1 MSEENN
7 NNNNSKEVNKNEIS
21 SISQDNCKQDLMKK
35 LKEIHRKSE
44 ERTFDLNEKFNQIKD
59 GLQKLIDTYQND
71 LYEDNESDNN
81 IDIISLH
88 RYMNNYLNNER
99 ETSIN
104 NINNVF
110 EQISDKLN
118 TKSDKN
124 MEEKEDMKTSLIEI
138 KNEFDAIYEETVNHH
153 DETKNQKDDIKN
165 KIDIQMEEQLDKV
178 NDILYNDIEIGEK
191 SKNDIINVTQKFL
204 KDLGMKMKKEKIE
217 RSELLY

>member
-7 NNNNSKEVNKNEIS
+7 NNNNSKEVNKNEIN
-21 SISQDNCKQDLMKK
+21 SISQDNCSQDLMKK

-124 MEEKEDMKTSLIEI
+124 MEEKEDIKTSLIEI

-178 NDILYNDIEIGEK
+178 NNILYNDIEIGEK

-217 RSELLY
+217 R

>member
-1 MSEENN
+1 MSEEKN
-7 NNNNSKEVNKNEIS
+7 NNNNSKEVNKNEIN
-21 SISQDNCKQDLMKK
+21 SISQDNCNQDLMKK

-124 MEEKEDMKTSLIEI
+124 MEDKEDIKTSLIEI

-153 DETKNQKDDIKN
+153 EETKNQKDDIKN

-217 RSELLY
+217 R

>member
-7 NNNNSKEVNKNEIS
+7 NINNSKEVNKNEIS
-21 SISQDNCKQDLMKK
+21 NISQDNYKQDLMKK

-71 LYEDNESDNN
+71 LYEENESDNN
-81 IDIISLH
+81 IDILSLH
-88 RYMNNYLNNER
+88 RYMNNYLKNER

-104 NINNVF
+104 NVNNVF

-118 TKSDKN
+118 TKSEKN
-124 MEEKEDMKTSLIEI
+124 MEEKEDIKTSLIEI

-165 KIDIQMEEQLDKV
+165 KIDIQMEEQLEKV

-204 KDLGMKMKKEKIE
+204 RDLGIKMKKEKNE
-217 RSELLY
+217 R

>member
-44 ERTFDLNEKFNQIKD
+44 ERTFDLNEKFNLIKD

-124 MEEKEDMKTSLIEI
+124 MEEKEDIKTSLIEI

-217 RSELLY
+217 R

>member
-124 MEEKEDMKTSLIEI
+124 MEEKEDIKTSLIEI

-217 RSELLY
+217 R

>member
-7 NNNNSKEVNKNEIS
+7 NNNNSKEVNKNEIN
-21 SISQDNCKQDLMKK
+21 SISQDNCSQDLMKK

-124 MEEKEDMKTSLIEI
+124 MEEKEDIKTSLIEI

-217 RSELLY
+217 R